1 MQTRPLH
8 WQVQNQWVIS
18 QCLSPSFRYSLWG
31 TCIKLCMQAGIK
43 MQMLSFYQIRKF
55 IVISSPFF
63 SCKWIYTPSL
73 VILHKKKE
81 KKKKGTKE
89 HE

>member
-1 MQTRPLH
+1 
-8 WQVQNQWVIS
+8 
-18 QCLSPSFRYSLWG
+18 
-31 TCIKLCMQAGIK
+31 MQAGIK

>member
-1 MQTRPLH
+1 
-8 WQVQNQWVIS
+8 
-18 QCLSPSFRYSLWG
+18 
-31 TCIKLCMQAGIK
+31 

-73 VILHKKKE
+73 VILHKKE
-81 KKKKGTKE
+81 KKKRKKE
-89 HE
+89 LKSMSNLSCSGRPCKYK